1 MLKPLIAASAAAVL
15 VLVPMSMRLGQA
27 QEAASAPAV
36 KAKITPELQAKAKK
50 LYELDCAMCHGDK
63 GDGKTDIAKSMNV
76 TLDDWSETK
85 ALADKSDAALF
96 EAIRKGKGNM
106 PAEAESRANDALV
119 QNLIHYIRGLSK
131 GASAASH
138 EAQ

>member
-1 MLKPLIAASAAAVL
+1 MLKPLIAASAAVIL
-15 VLVPMSMRLGQA
+15 VLVPLSMRLGGA
-27 QEAASAPAV
+27 QEPSSAPTA

-76 TLDDWSETK
+76 TLEDWSDPKSLSE
-85 ALADKSDAALF
+85 KSDAALF

-119 QNLIHYIRGLSK
+119 QNLIHYIRGMSK
-131 GASAASH
+131 GAAAAH
-138 EAQ
+138 EGQ